1 MALCIAVATPGVNA
15 QFNLKKAIRAR
26 KQAAKAFTLTDKQM
40 AEYVKE
46 SVDWMDEHNPVPD
59 ENNAYTIRLRKL
71 TGDLKEVTA
80 RRSSRDGRAHQAYDR
95 TLQRRRHRASGCRK
109 EIKPSDKYFSV
120 FKLS

>member
-1 MALCIAVATPGVNA
+1 MKTNLFKIAAMALCLAVAAPAVNA
-15 QFNLKKAIRAR
+15 QFNLKKAISAG

-71 TGDLKEVTA
+71 TGD
-80 RRSSRDGRAHQAYDR
+80 G
-95 TLQRRRHRASGCRK
+95 
-109 EIKPSDKYFSV
+109 
-120 FKLS
+120 

>member
-1 MALCIAVATPGVNA
+1 MKTNLFKIAAMALCIAVATPGVNA
-15 QFNLKKAIRAR
+15 QFNLKKAVSAR

-71 TGDLKEVTA
+71 TGDLKEVDGTPLIP
-80 RRSSRDGRAHQAYDR
+80 RRLSASS
-95 TLQRRRHRASGCRK
+95 
-109 EIKPSDKYFSV
+109 V
-120 FKLS
+120 